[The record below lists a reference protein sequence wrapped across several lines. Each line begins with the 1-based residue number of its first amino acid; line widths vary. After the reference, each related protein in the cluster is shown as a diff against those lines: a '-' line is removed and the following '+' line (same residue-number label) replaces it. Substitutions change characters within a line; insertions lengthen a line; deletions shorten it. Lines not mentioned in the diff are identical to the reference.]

1 MKGEERYLLNLL
13 EGSKTRFVIPVYQ
26 RNYDWKI
33 EQCKQLFDDLEE
45 VVAEGMD
52 SHFFGSIV
60 SKADNDIRVVI
71 DGQQRIT
78 TSFLLLLALLHQL
91 NDDVISTNDESL
103 VRYIN
108 EEYLID
114 RFHKSDSKLK
124 LKLIKD
130 DQTAFEAIYE
140 GVEAKFIQDSN
151 ITQNYLYFCNRI
163 AKTKLDADQLKD
175 AIEKLMI
182 IDIKLGKEDD
192 AQRIFE
198 SLNSTGLDL
207 SEGDKIRNFIL
218 MGLDPEEQ
226 ERCYEDYWN
235 AIEKNTNFEVSSF
248 ARDWLAAV
256 RRKTP
261 AIKKVYTVFKDYI
274 KSRGLGTEEL
284 LAELLKYSEHYK
296 VITTATSGSPKID
309 AVLRRLV
316 LFDATV
322 MYPYS
327 LNLFEYRRSGN
338 IGDAETA
345 AVLCAIESYLFRRW
359 VCKVPT
365 NALNK
370 VFETL
375 HNEVLRGVAD
385 GGSYSDVL
393 NKVLLSKE
401 GSGHFPDDTEF
412 MEAFEQRD
420 FYRIAGYKYYLYDRL
435 ENGDSAERVNVVD
448 NLRDEVYSVEHI
460 MPQTLSNS
468 WMQDLGEGYE
478 DIHEKWLNSMANLT
492 LTAYNSKYSNRRFV
506 DKRDMED
513 GFRQS
518 GFRLNQLVCEQ
529 DSWGEA
535 QLELRNQE
543 MQKRFLK
550 LWPMISSTF
559 EWSNDSY
566 EEHALDDD
574 FDFTGRQIAAY
585 SFMGS
590 RFTVKTWVDMICGIL
605 SMVYE
610 LDPVVF
616 HKFVPEGSEFP
627 GRYFMQKETDYSFKV
642 GEGVYFN
649 PSSSTAVK
657 IDSLKVIFDVA
668 GIDASELVFEL
679 YKPREAAASVNELMK
694 QAVNVDAVEEDSLDA
709 VSAALKD
716 IM

>member
-13 EGSKTRFVIPVYQ
+13 EGTKTRFVIPVYQ

-33 EQCKQLFDDLEE
+33 EHCRQLFDDLEE
-45 VVAEGMD
+45 VVVSDME

-60 SKADNDIRVVI
+60 SKADGDVRVVI

-78 TSFLLLLALLHQL
+78 TSYLLLLALVKQVRA
-91 NDDVISTNDESL
+91 NVISSEDESL
-103 VRYIN
+103 ADMVN

-114 RFHKSDSKLK
+114 KWHKSERKLK

-130 DQTAFEAIYE
+130 DQAAFEAIYDGDE
-140 GVEAKFIQDSN
+140 TKFIQDSN
-151 ITQNYLYFCNRI
+151 VTQNYLYFCGRI
-163 AKTKLDADQLKD
+163 EKTKLDADQLKN

-182 IDIKLGKEDD
+182 IDIKLGRDDD

-207 SEGDKIRNFIL
+207 NEGDKIRNFIL
-218 MGLDPEEQ
+218 MGLDPDEQ
-226 ERCYEDYWN
+226 ERCYEEYWN
-235 AIEKNTNFEVSSF
+235 EIEKNTGFDVSGF
-248 ARDWLAAV
+248 ARDWLAAI

-261 AIKKVYTVFKDYI
+261 AIKKVYTVFKDYV
-274 KSRGLGTEEL
+274 KSQGFDTEKL
-284 LAELLKYSEHYK
+284 LAELLKYSDHYK
-296 VITTATSGSPKID
+296 VITTASSGVPGID

-327 LNLFEYRRSGN
+327 LNLFEYRRCGD
-338 IGDAETA
+338 IGDNDVAK
-345 AVLCAIESYLFRRW
+345 VLCSIESYLFRRW

-385 GGSYSDVL
+385 GGEYADVL

-401 GSGHFPDDTEF
+401 GSGHFPGDEEF
-412 MEAFEQRD
+412 MEAFGQRD
-420 FYRIAGYKYYLYDRL
+420 FYRISGYKYYLFDRL

-448 NLRDEVYSVEHI
+448 NLRNEVYSVEHI

-478 DIHEKWLNSMANLT
+478 AVHERWLHSMANLT
-492 LTAYNSKYSNRRFV
+492 LTAYNSKYSNRRFLE
-506 DKRDMED
+506 KRDMED
-513 GFRQS
+513 GFKDS
-518 GFRLNQLVCEQ
+518 GFRINSYACQQ
-529 DSWGEA
+529 DAWGED
-535 QLELRNQE
+535 QLKERDKQ
-543 MQKRFLK
+543 MRKRFLA
-550 LWPMISSTF
+550 LWPMVSSTF
-559 EWSNDSY
+559 EWSNDAY

-585 SFMGS
+585 NFMGS
-590 RFTVKTWVDMICGIL
+590 RFTAKTWVDMICGVL

-610 LDPVVF
+610 LNPVVF

-627 GRYFMQKETDYSFKV
+627 GRYFSWKESGYSFKV
-642 GEGVYFN
+642 GEGIYFN
-649 PSSSTAVK
+649 PGSSTAVK
-657 IDSLKVIFDVA
+657 VDALKVIFEA
-668 GIDASELVFEL
+668 AEIDASELTFEL
-679 YKPREAAASVNELMK
+679 YKIKGEDELG
-694 QAVNVDAVEEDSLDA
+694 E
-709 VSAALKD
+709 
-716 IM
+716 